1 MRIFKKL
8 LIAASILGVFSL
20 AACTKDKKTTDSSK
34 TTKITTKSNTSSKK
48 TTEKKTTDKKEDFD
62 DEVAM
67 DNFVEKVKDANY
79 VIKGEDFETSVYSK
93 NQVTLRYDRE
103 GYADY
108 AIMSVNEEVFQA
120 KITGNNL
127 SNITFVDYNEAHT
140 ACSNKLYTI
149 NYIVNMSFGN
159 MFDIFTN
166 ITDEDGKYV
175 TNSVYAREFIMTA
188 GGYSPQIESAM
199 QEIYLT
205 FDSEDVNEAHLT
217 TKFYNAVSHIDI
229 DVDFKITFG
238 NAKSFAPVDAWLKNP
253 VYPEAQTDWSLNQLG
268 ALEFVFCLYPDEDV
282 TKYVPFYEGASYAV
296 YFDYDVIKV
305 SDSAYIYDKHVSE
318 SNVALYKEK
327 LVNDY
332 GFTLINEDDEEYY
345 QKTLRS
351 ESNSFVR
358 IYIEYDEGIQIYPKI
373 YFDTYKTG
381 DADEINSKLQTNGF
395 VTLNKIFNEIYAE
408 DVLYKEMEAYLHISE
423 YDLVYMVDL
432 YFEALEEADQYL
444 NSYLEDLVTSGFS
457 EKQGE
462 FGVYY
467 EDSYSEK
474 KVWYNIDD
482 NLVQFKFKA
491 DKVYSFDDINTIL
504 SDSDFENIGTNDV
517 IHMSSKDMKD
527 FEYIK
532 NSQDFDVY
540 REVMLYFEDTDT
552 LDSYLDAYEA
562 ILLSNSYNLT
572 EQEEKVTG
580 KIVEY
585 DDGVHHVGIE
595 AKGNVAILIF
605 AK

>member
-1 MRIFKKL
+1 MKVFKKL
-8 LIAASILGVFSL
+8 LIAASILGVFTL
-20 AACTKDKKTTDSSK
+20 ASCSWEKETKDKGTA
-34 TTKITTKSNTSSKK
+34 TKVTTKSNTSSKK
-48 TTEKKTTDKKEDFD
+48 TTDKKVDFD

-67 DNFVEKVKDANY
+67 ENFVEKIKDANY
-79 VIKGEDFETSVYSK
+79 VIKGEDFETNVYSK
-93 NQVTLRYDRE
+93 NQVTLRYNRE

-120 KITGNNL
+120 KITDNNL

-166 ITDEDGKYV
+166 VTDEDGKYV

-205 FDSEDVNEAHLT
+205 FDSIEVNEAHLT

-229 DVDFKITFG
+229 DVDFEITFG
-238 NAKSFAPVDAWLKNP
+238 NAKSFAPIDAWLKNP

-296 YFDYDVIKV
+296 YFDYEVIKV

-332 GFTLINEDDEEYY
+332 GFTLITDEDDVECY

-358 IYIEYDEGIQIYPKI
+358 IYVEYDEGIQIYPEI
-373 YFDTYKTG
+373 YFKTYKTD

-395 VTLNKIFNEIYAE
+395 VTLNKTFNEIYAE

-432 YFEALEEADQYL
+432 SFDTLEEADSYL

-462 FGVYY
+462 FGIYY

-474 KVWYNIDD
+474 KVWYNIED

-491 DKVYSFDDINTIL
+491 DKVYTFSDVNTIL
-504 SDSDFENIGTNDV
+504 SDNNFEIISTENV

-540 REVMLYFEDTDT
+540 REVMLYFDSADI
-552 LDSYLDAYEA
+552 LDDYLDDYVT
-562 ILLSNSYNLT
+562 LLTGNSYVLT
-572 EQEEKVTG
+572 EGEKTTG
-580 KIVEY
+580 KLVEY
-585 DDGVHHVGIE
+585 NNGTNYVGIE
-595 AKGNVAILIF
+595 AKGLTAILVF

>member
-1 MRIFKKL
+1 MKVFKKL
-8 LIAASILGVFSL
+8 LIAASILGVFTL
-20 AACTKDKKTTDSSK
+20 ASCSWEKETKDKGT
-34 TTKITTKSNTSSKK
+34 TTKVTTKSNTSSKK
-48 TTEKKTTDKKEDFD
+48 TTEKKADFD

-67 DNFVEKVKDANY
+67 ENFVEKIKDANY
-79 VIKGEDFETSVYSK
+79 VIKGEDFETNVYSK
-93 NQVTLRYDRE
+93 NQVTLRYNRE

-120 KITGNNL
+120 KITDNNL

-166 ITDEDGKYV
+166 VTDEDGKYV
-175 TNSVYAREFIMTA
+175 TNSVYVREFIMTA

-205 FDSEDVNEAHLT
+205 FDSEEVNEAHLT

-229 DVDFKITFG
+229 DVDFTITFG
-238 NAKSFAPVDAWLKNP
+238 NAKSFAPVDTWLKNP

-296 YFDYDVIKV
+296 YFDYEVIKV

-318 SNVALYKEK
+318 SNVDLYKEK

-332 GFTLINEDDEEYY
+332 GFTLITDEDDEEYY

-351 ESNSFVR
+351 ESNSFIR
-358 IYIEYDEGIQIYPKI
+358 IYIKDDEGIEIIPEI
-373 YFDTYKTG
+373 YFETYKTS
-381 DADEINSKLQTNGF
+381 DIDEINNALNSNGF
-395 VTLNKIFNEIYAE
+395 VVLDKTFTEVYAE
-408 DVLYKEMEAYLHISE
+408 DVLWREMESYLHISE

-432 YFEALEEADQYL
+432 GFETLEEADQYL

-504 SDSDFENIGTNDV
+504 SDNDFKNISTKDV

-552 LDSYLDAYEA
+552 LDAYLDAYEA

-580 KIVEY
+580 RVVEY

-595 AKGNVAILIF
+595 VKDLTAILVF

>member
-1 MRIFKKL
+1 MKVFKKL
-8 LIAASILGVFSL
+8 LIAASILGVFTL
-20 AACTKDKKTTDSSK
+20 ASCSKEKETKDKGT
-34 TTKITTKSNTSSKK
+34 TTKVTTKSNTSSKN
-48 TTEKKTTDKKEDFD
+48 TTDKKVDFD

-67 DNFVEKVKDANY
+67 ENFVEKVKDANY
-79 VIKGEDFETSVYSK
+79 VIKGEDFETNVYSK
-93 NQVTLRYDRE
+93 NQVTLKYERE

-120 KITGNNL
+120 KITDNNL
-127 SNITFVDYNEAHT
+127 SNITFVDYNEAHA

-166 ITDEDGKYV
+166 ITDVDGKYV
-175 TNSVYAREFIMTA
+175 TNSSYVREFIMTA

-199 QEIYLT
+199 QDIYLT

-238 NAKSFAPVDAWLKNP
+238 NAKSFAPAASWMKKP

-305 SDSAYIYDKHVSE
+305 SDSAYIYDSHVTKD
-318 SNVALYKEK
+318 NVTLYKQK
-327 LVNDY
+327 LVNNY
-332 GFTLINEDDEEYY
+332 GFSLITDEDGMQCYE
-345 QKTLRS
+345 KVLRS

-358 IYIEYDEGIQIYPKI
+358 IYIKDDDGIEIIPKI
-373 YFDTYKTG
+373 YFKTYKTS
-381 DADEINSKLQTNGF
+381 DIDEINNALNSNGF
-395 VTLNKIFNEIYAE
+395 VVLDKTFTEVYAE
-408 DVLYKEMEAYLHISE
+408 DVLWREMESYLHISE

-432 YFEALEEADQYL
+432 GFDTVEEANNYL
-444 NSYLEDLVTSGFS
+444 DSYLDALVNAGFK
-457 EKQGE
+457 EIRGD
-462 FGVYY
+462 FGTYY
-467 EDSYSEK
+467 EGYYGER

-491 DKVYSFDDINTIL
+491 DRNYKFAVVNDYLDNSG
-504 SDSDFENIGTNDV
+504 FEELDPDDV
-517 IHMSSKDMKD
+517 IHMFAKSMVD

-532 NSQDFDVY
+532 NSLEYDVY
-540 REVMLYFEDTDT
+540 FEVMLYFDRTDII
-552 LDSYLDAYEA
+552 DDYLGDYEI
-562 ILLSNSYNLT
+562 ILLNNSYALIEN
-572 EQEEKVTG
+572 QEEKVTG

-585 DDGVHHVGIE
+585 YSGDLHVGIE
-595 AKGNVAILIF
+595 VKDLTAILIF